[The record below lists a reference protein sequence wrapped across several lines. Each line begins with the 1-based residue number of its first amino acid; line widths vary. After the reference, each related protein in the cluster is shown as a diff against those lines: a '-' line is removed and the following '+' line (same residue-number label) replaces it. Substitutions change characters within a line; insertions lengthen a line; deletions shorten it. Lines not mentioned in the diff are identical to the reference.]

1 MLVAMSTVVNHLLTL
16 PQRQH
21 AVYFFDELVD
31 MVEGERAKVVI
42 VAVINVGVVYVDH
55 LARGALDGLRPC
67 RAKVKLAC
75 INQSHNNIKR
85 SSDPIHKL
93 SEHGFSRNGVGSLPL
108 ISSLQSFVELKL
120 VSWTL

>member
-1 MLVAMSTVVNHLLTL
+1 
-16 PQRQH
+16 
-21 AVYFFDELVD
+21 
-31 MVEGERAKVVI
+31 MVEGERAKVGV

-55 LARGALDGLRPC
+55 LARGALNGLRPC

-85 SSDPIHKL
+85 SSDLIHQL
-93 SEHGFSRNGVGSLPL
+93 SEHGFSLNVLVSLPL
-108 ISSLQSFVELKL
+108 INSLQSLVELKL